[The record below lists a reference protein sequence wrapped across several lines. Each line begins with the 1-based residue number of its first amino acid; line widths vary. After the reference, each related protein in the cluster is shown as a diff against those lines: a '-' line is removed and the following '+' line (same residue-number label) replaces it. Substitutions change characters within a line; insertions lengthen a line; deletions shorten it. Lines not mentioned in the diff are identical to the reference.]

1 MPETDLPERSRAP
14 SPNPAA
20 EGAPAETD
28 PAPPASGKNAGKTL
42 VLLRHGESAWNRAN
56 RFTGWIDVPLTDRGR
71 EQARRAGKQLR
82 EAGIVPAAAHTS
94 VLRRAEDT
102 LREVRARAGWETLPT
117 RRAWE
122 LNERH
127 YGALQGLN
135 KAETERRHG
144 AEQTNRWRRSY
155 AERPPPVA
163 PDDPRHPAQ
172 DPRYRDLPPDRLP
185 AGESLRDT
193 AERVLPYWE
202 TAIAPDLARG
212 PVLVVAHGNSL
223 RALVMRLERLTP
235 EEIRRRDL
243 PTGIPLV
250 FTLDA
255 ALRPLTHRYL
265 GDRAALAQGLA
276 LAHGRP

>member
-1 MPETDLPERSRAP
+1 MPPEP
-14 SPNPAA
+14 PAA
-20 EGAPAETD
+20 GSSPEDEPSDSPPT
-28 PAPPASGKNAGKTL
+28 PPAAGKTL

-56 RFTGWIDVPLTDRGR
+56 RFTGWTDVPLTDRGR
-71 EQARRAGKQLR
+71 EQARRAGEQLR
-82 EAGIVPAAAHTS
+82 DAGIVPAAAHTS
-94 VLRRAEDT
+94 VLSRAEDT
-102 LREVRARAGWETLPT
+102 LREVRARAGWTTLPT

-135 KAETERRHG
+135 KAETERRYG
-144 AEQTNRWRRSY
+144 PDQTNRWRRGY
-155 AERPPPVA
+155 AEGPPPVS

-172 DPRYRDLPPDRLP
+172 DPRYRDLPPHRLP

-202 TAIAPDLARG
+202 AAIAPDLDRG

-255 ALRPLTHRYL
+255 ALHPLTHRYL
-265 GDRAALAQGLA
+265 GDRATLDRGIA
-276 LAHGRP
+276 LAHRRP

>member
-1 MPETDLPERSRAP
+1 MPPEPLPEQ
-14 SPNPAA
+14 PAA
-20 EGAPAETD
+20 GPADESPDGAPA
-28 PAPPASGKNAGKTL
+28 PPGAEKTL

-56 RFTGWIDVPLTDRGR
+56 RFTGWTDVPLTDRGR

-94 VLRRAEDT
+94 VLSRAEDT
-102 LREVRARAGWETLPT
+102 LREVRARAGWEELPT

-135 KAETERRHG
+135 KAETERRYG
-144 AEQTNRWRRSY
+144 PDQTNRWRRSY
-155 AERPPPVA
+155 AEGPPPVP

-172 DPRYRDLPPDRLP
+172 DPKYRDLPPSRLP

-255 ALRPLTHRYL
+255 ALRPLAHRYL
-265 GDRAALAQGLA
+265 GDRAALDRGIA
-276 LAHGRP
+276 LAHRRP